1 MSEVSSELSA
11 PLSRRQKRQQA
22 VAAARRIAWRF
33 PIARA
38 AAGVIVVIALGIV
51 ARVLLVHDPDG
62 GRPVASVEISNAK
75 PANSVAGAVSGGD
88 LATITADPESTPVP
102 DASPAADEPAGAGLA
117 SINPDLVET
126 TAVGPIPKI
135 SASGET
141 PFATYSRPLDDAA
154 ADTGKPRIAIIVSG
168 LGINQDGTLNAI
180 TKLPDAVTLAFAP
193 YGKTLVRT
201 VAAARDGGHE
211 IFLEVPLEPF
221 DYPDNDPGPDTLL
234 TGQAPRDNL
243 NKLFHVMSRFEGYA
257 GLINN
262 MGARFTSS
270 GADFGPMMEELGSR
284 GLGYVDDGSSNRSL
298 APQLADANRV
308 PFGKVDQ
315 TLDANPSRGAILTQL
330 KKLMDTARSNG
341 SAIGIIS
348 ALPVS
353 IDTIAEWASS
363 PDAEGVELVPASAL
377 MKEAS

>member
-38 AAGVIVVIALGIV
+38 AAAVIALIALGIV

-62 GRPVASVEISNAK
+62 GRPVASVDISTAK
-75 PANSVAGAVSGGD
+75 PANSVAGAVSSGD

-102 DASPAADEPAGAGLA
+102 ETSPDVEDPAAGAGLA
-117 SINPDLVET
+117 SINPELVET
-126 TAVGPIPKI
+126 TAVGPIPKV

-141 PFATYSRPLDDAA
+141 PFAAYSRPVDAA

-193 YGKTLVRT
+193 YGKTLART

-243 NKLFHVMSRFEGYA
+243 NKLFRVMARFEGYA